1 MALTD
6 TLTHVKDQIDL
17 DLEAAGVAASSA
29 SFIVSCVL
37 SDAWLDLVLPAI
49 DESVVLPSTPDD
61 RPDDCA

>member
-1 MALTD
+1 MALTY

-61 RPDDCA
+61 RPDDGA